1 MFSNIIR
8 RAIAPL
14 LIVSVF
20 AACGGKDATDEA
32 ARDIEL
38 APQDTGAVMNDAPAT
53 VAPTPAPAA
62 PVTKAPAPTPRPT
75 TSTPT
80 PTPTPA
86 PARVSSGTI
95 AAGTTFAVNTG
106 ARMCTNTHKAG
117 DTFNATLGADVVGSN
132 GVRIPAGSTVTL
144 TVTESAI
151 SKNSK
156 DNWKFAFDVVSVT
169 VGAQTYAVEG
179 DVTQVATIEAVRSQ
193 STGQQAGKVA
203 TGAAVG
209 AIAGQ
214 LLGKN
219 TKSTVI
225 GAAVGAAA
233 GGATAAATAD
243 YEGCLPAN
251 GTITIAISKAFTVR
265 AG

>member
-38 APQDTGAVMNDAPAT
+38 APQDTGAVMNDAPAKT
-53 VAPTPAPAA
+53 APAPAA
-62 PVTKAPAPTPRPT
+62 PVTRAPAPTPRPT
-75 TSTPT
+75 TPT
-80 PTPTPA
+80 PT
-86 PARVSSGTI
+86 RVSSGTI
-95 AAGTTFAVNTG
+95 AAGTSFAVNTG

-144 TVTESAI
+144 SVTESAI

-156 DNWKFAFDVVSVT
+156 DNWKFAFDVISVT

-179 DVTQVATIEAVRSQ
+179 DVTRVATIEAVRSQ
-193 STGQQAGKVA
+193 STAQQAGKVA

-233 GGATAAATAD
+233 GGATAAATTD

>member
-1 MFSNIIR
+1 MFSNTIR
-8 RAIAPL
+8 RAVAPL

-20 AACGGKDATDEA
+20 AACGSKDKTDAT
-32 ARDIEL
+32 ARDIQL
-38 APQDTGAVMNDAPAT
+38 APQDSGAPMNDAPV
-53 VAPTPAPAA
+53 VAANA
-62 PVTKAPAPTPRPT
+62 
-75 TSTPT
+75 

-86 PARVSSGTI
+86 PVPETKAPAPRPVAAAPMKVAARSGTI
-95 AAGTTFAVNTG
+95 AAGTSFTVSTG
-106 ARMCTNTHKAG
+106 ARMCTNTHKVG
-117 DTFNATLGADVVGSN
+117 DTFTAALAADVMGTN
-132 GVRIPAGSTVTL
+132 GARIPAGSVVTL

-156 DNWKFAFDVVSVT
+156 DQWKFAFDVVSVA
-169 VGAQTYAVEG
+169 VGTATYAIEG
-179 DVTQVATIEAVRSQ
+179 DVTNVATIEAVRSQ
-193 STGQQAGKVA
+193 STGQQVGKVA

-233 GGATAAATAD
+233 GGAVAAGTSD

-251 GTITIAISKAFTVR
+251 GRITIAITKALSVKV
-265 AG
+265 G

>member
-38 APQDTGAVMNDAPAT
+38 APQDSGAVMNDAPAT
-53 VAPTPAPAA
+53 VAPAPAA

-75 TSTPT
+75 TTT
-80 PTPTPA
+80 

-95 AAGTTFAVNTG
+95 AAGTSFAVNTG

-117 DTFNATLGADVVGSN
+117 DTFNATLGADVVGTN

-193 STGQQAGKVA
+193 SNAQQAGKVA

-233 GGATAAATAD
+233 GGATAAATTD

>member
-8 RAIAPL
+8 RSVAPL
-14 LIVSVF
+14 LIVSVV
-20 AACGGKDATDEA
+20 AACGGKDASDQA
-32 ARDIEL
+32 ARDIQL
-38 APQDTGAVMNDAPAT
+38 APQDSSAPMNDAPPAVAEPT
-53 VAPTPAPAA
+53 PSPAPTPAP
-62 PVTKAPAPTPRPT
+62 PVTKAPAPRPAAA
-75 TSTPT
+75 TPT
-80 PTPTPA
+80 RVA
-86 PARVSSGTI
+86 ARSGMI
-95 AAGTTFAVNTG
+95 AAGTSFAVSTG
-106 ARMCTNTHKAG
+106 ARMCTNTHKVG
-117 DTFNATLGADVVGSN
+117 DVFNATLGADVMGTN
-132 GVRIPAGSTVTL
+132 GARIPAGSVVTL

-156 DNWKFAFDVVSVT
+156 DQWKFAFDVISVA
-169 VGAQTYAVEG
+169 VGSQSYAIEG
-179 DVTQVATIEAVRSQ
+179 DVTNVATIEAVRSQ
-193 STGQQAGKVA
+193 STGQQVGKVA

-233 GGATAAATAD
+233 GGAVAAGTSD

-251 GTITIAISKAFTVR
+251 GTITIAITKALSVR
-265 AG
+265 LG

>member
-38 APQDTGAVMNDAPAT
+38 APQDTGAVMNDAPAKT
-53 VAPTPAPAA
+53 APAPAA

-75 TSTPT
+75 TPT
-80 PTPTPA
+80 

-95 AAGTTFAVNTG
+95 AAGTSFAVNTG

-144 TVTESAI
+144 SVTESAI
-151 SKNSK
+151 SKNAK
-156 DNWKFAFDVVSVT
+156 DNWKFAFDVISVT

-179 DVTQVATIEAVRSQ
+179 DVTRVATIEAVRSQ
-193 STGQQAGKVA
+193 STAQQAGKVA

-233 GGATAAATAD
+233 GGATAAATTD

>member
-8 RAIAPL
+8 RALAPL
-14 LIVSVF
+14 LIVSVV

-38 APQDTGAVMNDAPAT
+38 APQDSGAVMNDAPAT
-53 VAPTPAPAA
+53 VAPAPAPAA

-75 TSTPT
+75 T
-80 PTPTPA
+80 PA

-95 AAGTTFAVNTG
+95 AAGTSFAVNTG

-117 DTFNATLGADVVGSN
+117 DTFNATLGADVVGTN

-179 DVTQVATIEAVRSQ
+179 DVTRVATIEAVRSQ
-193 STGQQAGKVA
+193 SNAQQAGKVA

-233 GGATAAATAD
+233 GGATAAATTD

-251 GTITIAISKAFTVR
+251 GTITIAISKSFTVR

>member
-14 LIVSVF
+14 LIVSVV

-38 APQDTGAVMNDAPAT
+38 APRDSGAMMNDAPAT

-62 PVTKAPAPTPRPT
+62 PVTKAPAPAPRPA
-75 TSTPT
+75 
-80 PTPTPA
+80 TPA

-95 AAGTTFAVNTG
+95 AAGTSFAVNTG

-151 SKNSK
+151 SKNAK

-179 DVTQVATIEAVRSQ
+179 DVTRVATIEAVRSQ
-193 STGQQAGKVA
+193 SNAQQAGKVA

-233 GGATAAATAD
+233 GGATAAATTD

>member
-38 APQDTGAVMNDAPAT
+38 APQDTGAVMNDAPAKT
-53 VAPTPAPAA
+53 APAPAA

-75 TSTPT
+75 TPT
-80 PTPTPA
+80 PT
-86 PARVSSGTI
+86 RVSSGTI
-95 AAGTTFAVNTG
+95 AAGTSFAVNTG

-144 TVTESAI
+144 SVTESAI

-156 DNWKFAFDVVSVT
+156 DNWKFAFDVISVT

-179 DVTQVATIEAVRSQ
+179 DVTRVATIEAVRSQ
-193 STGQQAGKVA
+193 STAQQAGKVA

-233 GGATAAATAD
+233 GGATAAATTD

>member
-38 APQDTGAVMNDAPAT
+38 APQDSGAVMNDAPAT
-53 VAPTPAPAA
+53 AAPTPAA
-62 PVTKAPAPTPRPT
+62 PVTKAPTPAPRPAA
-75 TSTPT
+75 
-80 PTPTPA
+80 PA

-95 AAGTTFAVNTG
+95 AAGTSFAVNTG

-144 TVTESAI
+144 SVTESAI

-156 DNWKFAFDVVSVT
+156 DNWKFAFDVISVT

-179 DVTQVATIEAVRSQ
+179 DVTRVATIEAVRSQ
-193 STGQQAGKVA
+193 STAQQAGKVA

-233 GGATAAATAD
+233 GGATAAATTD